1 MEYMTADTKVNGYM
15 VYPRF
20 LSTIG
25 VSPTEKIVY
34 IYLFNRARSSQR
46 ASRSGK
52 FADQLGQVYIV
63 YSIKDLAA
71 DTGFTERWV
80 KKSLKEL
87 EEAGLIERKRE
98 EKNKPDKIYVKVPE
112 ESSKREKG
120 GEQSFTSEG
129 NDASPVRGTIVHLL
143 NIEEKK
149 RKKVIKK
156 AGDPPD
162 GNASTPDFE
171 DVSEYFL
178 DAGCEN
184 RLASRFMN
192 YYEGTGWM
200 TKTGKP
206 ITNWKAFADM
216 WIDREQEKQQYS
228 EPEFNCL

>member
-1 MEYMTADTKVNGYM
+1 MEYMKADTKVNGYM

-20 LSTIG
+20 LSTIDVG
-25 VSPTEKIVY
+25 STEKIVY
-34 IYLFNRARSSQR
+34 VYLFNRARSSQR
-46 ASRSGK
+46 ASKSGK
-52 FADQLGQVYIV
+52 FTDQLGRVYIV
-63 YSIKDLAA
+63 YPIKDLAA

-80 KKSLKEL
+80 KKSMKEL

-98 EKNKPDKIYVKVPE
+98 GKNKPDKIYVKVPG
-112 ESSKREKG
+112 ESSESENG

-129 NDASPVRGTIVHLL
+129 NDTSPVRGTIVHLL

-149 RKKVIKK
+149 RKKLLKK
-156 AGDPPD
+156 AGDPPA
-162 GNASTPDFE
+162 GNANTPDFE

-192 YYEGTGWM
+192 YYDGTGWM

-216 WIDREQEKQQYS
+216 WIDREQEKQQIDGS
-228 EPEFNCL
+228 DFPRL

>member
-1 MEYMTADTKVNGYM
+1 M
-15 VYPRF
+15 
-20 LSTIG
+20 
-25 VSPTEKIVY
+25 
-34 IYLFNRARSSQR
+34 
-46 ASRSGK
+46 
-52 FADQLGQVYIV
+52 
-63 YSIKDLAA
+63 
-71 DTGFTERWV
+71 
-80 KKSLKEL
+80 KEL

-98 EKNKPDKIYVKVPE
+98 GKNKPDKIYVKVPK
-112 ESSKREKG
+112 ESLKSEKG

-156 AGDPPD
+156 AGEPPD

-192 YYEGTGWM
+192 YYDGTGWM

-228 EPEFNCL
+228 EPEFNRL

>member
-1 MEYMTADTKVNGYM
+1 MEYMKADTKVNGYM

-20 LSTIG
+20 LSTVD

-34 IYLFNRARSSQR
+34 VYLFNRARSSQR

-52 FADQLGQVYIV
+52 FADKLGRVYIV
-63 YSIKDLAA
+63 YPIKDLAA
-71 DTGFTERWV
+71 DAGFTERWV

-87 EEAGLIERKRE
+87 EETGLIERKRE
-98 EKNKPDKIYVKVPE
+98 GKNKPDKIYVKVPE
-112 ESSKREKG
+112 ESSKSEKG
-120 GEQSFTSEG
+120 GEQSFTCEG

-162 GNASTPDFE
+162 GNARTPDFE

-216 WIDREQEKQQYS
+216 WIDKEWEKQQTDAFDF
-228 EPEFNCL
+228 PRL

>member
-1 MEYMTADTKVNGYM
+1 MEYMTADTKVNRYM

-20 LSTIG
+20 LSTID

-52 FADQLGQVYIV
+52 FADQLGRVYIV
-63 YSIKDLAA
+63 YPIKDLAA

-98 EKNKPDKIYVKVPE
+98 GKNKPDKIYVKVPE
-112 ESSKREKG
+112 ESSKSEKG

-129 NDASPVRGTIVHLL
+129 NDTSPVRGTIVHLL

-162 GNASTPDFE
+162 GNAITPDFE
-171 DVSEYFL
+171 DVS
-178 DAGCEN
+178 
-184 RLASRFMN
+184 
-192 YYEGTGWM
+192 
-200 TKTGKP
+200 
-206 ITNWKAFADM
+206 
-216 WIDREQEKQQYS
+216 
-228 EPEFNCL
+228 